1 MNAVQQGRSLKKLMG
16 SLATILGGMG
26 AMQVADAAIWS
37 DTSLAGATVL
47 NLQNLI
53 KMMPQAIELIL
64 PSRFLISPMPVVIN
78 MAPTFLMSIY
88 FSQMMSPTVPSQV
101 VKVPK
106 KPMW

>member
-37 DTSLAGATVL
+37 DTSIGWRYGTQFAEPYKNDAAGDRIDITKQIF
-47 NLQNLI
+47 NLTHASGDKYGSN
-53 KMMPQAIELIL
+53 
-64 PSRFLISPMPVVIN
+64 
-78 MAPTFLMSIY
+78 FLMSIY